1 MTTGNVHGVSIR
13 HLPIEGEQNHVSL
26 CWQNLDPL
34 EDRRATDSSVSNA
47 RLSNTGKRVEDRRV
61 RARLLVWLRNMVASF
76 SAPIPAGTGMQRIRT
91 STK

>member
-13 HLPIEGEQNHVSL
+13 HLPIKGEQSHVSL
-26 CWQNLDPL
+26 CWQNSDPL
-34 EDRRATDSSVSNA
+34 EDSRATGNSVSNGN
-47 RLSNTGKRVEDRRV
+47 LSNTGKRVEGRRV
-61 RARLLVWLRNMVASF
+61 RARLLVWLRNMVASS